1 MNIRV
6 ISDRLFIDMMK
17 NCYKCK
23 NDLPIESYNLNRGRK
38 DGYQTCCRECQKE
51 NAKKYYK
58 KNRKKCIKV
67 IRINKRQRSLK
78 NYIKIVTEYLNVPCS
93 VCNKVYHPTAMVFDH
108 VLVNEK
114 LRIKK
119 TEGVNVLIR
128 EGYSWAKIREEI
140 SKCDVKCHNC
150 HFLKTSKEF
159 KYWREISSL
168 VDDYSSL
175 IQKLYSNHKNIYPPD
190 PIELEKSKKEIS
202 EKFSEYMNERVE
214 TLTKERREKENETK
228 KR

>member
-1 MNIRV
+1 MN
-6 ISDRLFIDMMK
+6 MTK
-17 NCYKCK
+17 KCYKCK
-23 NDLPIESYNLNRGRK
+23 KDLPFELFNLNKGRK
-38 DGYQTCCRECQKE
+38 DGYQSCCRDCQRE
-51 NAKKYYK
+51 TAKKYYK
-58 KNRKKCIKV
+58 KNRKKCIDV

-78 NYIKIVTEYLNVPCS
+78 NYIKIVTEHLNVPCS
-93 VCNKVYHPTAMVFDH
+93 VCKKVYHPTAMVFDH

-128 EGYSWAKIREEI
+128 EGYGWAKIREEI

-159 KYWREISSL
+159 KYWKEISSL

-175 IQKLYSNHKNIYPPD
+175 IQKLYEKQRNIYPPD
-190 PIELEKSKKEIS
+190 PIALEKSKKEIS
-202 EKFSEYMNERVE
+202 KKFSEYMNERVDD
-214 TLTKERREKENETK
+214 LTRK
-228 KR
+228 KREENNEAKKR